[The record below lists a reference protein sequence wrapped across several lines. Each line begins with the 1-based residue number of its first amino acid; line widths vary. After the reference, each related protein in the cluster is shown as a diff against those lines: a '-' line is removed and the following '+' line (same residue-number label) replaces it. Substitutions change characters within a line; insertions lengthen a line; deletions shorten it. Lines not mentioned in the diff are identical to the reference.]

1 MHTTP
6 AARRLFKMHGAG
18 NDFVVLDLRQG
29 DPAPDPAL
37 CRFLADRR
45 LGVGCD
51 QILTIEAPVDPGSLA
66 AYRIWNADGSRSG
79 QCGNGARCIA
89 HYLYCRDCPA
99 EDRFTLD
106 SPAGPI
112 DVRVVGPGRYA
123 LDMGR
128 PRFEP
133 AAIGLEFPGAVPT
146 VPNDPYRIELD
157 GESVSFGAV
166 SMGNPHAVLV
176 VDAVARAQVE
186 RLGPAIQAS
195 GVFRDGVNVG
205 FVEPLSSSAVRLRV
219 FERGVGETLACGS
232 AACAAVAVLA
242 RRGVVGPDV
251 AVHLPGGVLDIAW
264 SGADDAGVIM
274 TGPATFVFEGELCR
288 DQSLLA
294 TSFP

>member
-6 AARRLFKMHGAG
+6 ATRRFFKMQGAG

-45 LGVGCD
+45 FGVGCD

-89 HYLYCRDCPA
+89 HYLYRHDRLA
-99 EDRFTLD
+99 VDRFTLD

-112 DVRVVGPGRYA
+112 DAHVVGPGRYA

-128 PRFEP
+128 PQFEP
-133 AAIGLEFPGAVPT
+133 SAIGLVLPGAAPT
-146 VPNDPYRIELD
+146 VPSDPYRIELN

-176 VDAVARAQVE
+176 VDAVAHAPVE

-205 FVEPLSSSAVRLRV
+205 FVEPVSASAVRLRV

-242 RRGVVGPDV
+242 RRGLVGADV

-264 SGADDAGVIM
+264 SAADDGGVIM
-274 TGPATFVFEGELCR
+274 TGPAAFVFEGELCR
-288 DQSLLA
+288 NESALA
-294 TSFP
+294 ASSP